1 MLAVQKM
8 ILPIV
13 IPLLLKPFVHAFL
26 QWGTQVVERF
36 SVLNLKKAIAFWAR
50 KFKYYVYFDLLNFC
64 VHKWLKWKYFWR
76 PILACQKC
84 RNLIYV
90 FVLRFQWQSIDDSFS
105 VHSQVWLYLKPKFFY
120 AFQWVGY
127 QTRIEFWLSIDWDRW
142 CGSCRW
148 WTGRFSIIPYM
159 SVMSHYYIVYK
170 SEKMAKKRKKIF
182 TERALGSRLRQ
193 VLTKDKD
200 SWDHVGKRFL
210 MLFCPCEF
218 GADKPL
224 NMGFLLMICRCLL
237 DKGPNNLV
245 IWKSWSISDSPGNN
259 GSPVNISAYKHPMAQ
274 ISTSLQY
281 SNDTLFN
288 F

>member
-50 KFKYYVYFDLLNFC
+50 KFKYYYVYFDLLNFC

-90 FVLRFQWQSIDDSFS
+90 FVLRFPWKSIDDSFS
-105 VHSQVWLYLKPKFFY
+105 VHSPVWLYLKPKFFY

-170 SEKMAKKRKKIF
+170 SEKNIYRTSTGFEVKTGFDERQRFLRPRWKEIFDAFLSLRIWGWQTIKHGIF
-182 TERALGSRLRQ
+182 TNDLPMFIRQ
-193 VLTKDKD
+193 RT
-200 SWDHVGKRFL
+200 
-210 MLFCPCEF
+210 
-218 GADKPL
+218 
-224 NMGFLLMICRCLL
+224 
-237 DKGPNNLV
+237 
-245 IWKSWSISDSPGNN
+245 
-259 GSPVNISAYKHPMAQ
+259 Q
-274 ISTSLQY
+274 
-281 SNDTLFN
+281 
-288 F
+288 